1 MKALII
7 ENIADFVQM
16 DPEQTV
22 KLCQEWFD
30 SDYEKMARALLD
42 QKQLAFNFLNTV
54 ISVNEAKI
62 IQEYNNSVMAVR
74 SDSSLQDKFIP
85 ILLIFVELLCEKK
98 FRPKIVEFVSRN
110 YFPVDQ
116 CLKICEEKGALEASA
131 VLQRRKGAY

>member
-1 MKALII
+1 MKSLII
-7 ENIADFVQM
+7 ENIADFVEM

-22 KLCQEWFD
+22 KLCQDWFN
-30 SDYEKMARALLD
+30 SDYELMARALLD
-42 QKQLAFNFLNTV
+42 QKNLAFNFLNTV

-62 IQEYNNSVMAVR
+62 IQEYNNSVMTVR
-74 SDSSLQDKFIP
+74 QDSSLQDKFIP

-131 VLQRRKGAY
+131 VL